1 MTSAITREVDARV
14 GRIGRARKRPD
25 DQPRELQTFAGSI
38 AACIRAAQLTV
49 ANSNMRFP
57 NPRYQADPV
66 RFAREVLGVQ
76 PWHKQVEILEAVRD
90 HRRNAIKSGHKVSKS
105 HSAAIIALWFYC
117 SFPDARVIMSSTTAR
132 QVDQILWREL
142 RMMRARAGRCL
153 DCKADDP
160 EGLRIPKPCPHS
172 AIIEGE
178 LGDLARTGLK
188 APDFREIVGF
198 TAREAEAVAGISGSN
213 LLYILDEASGIPAII
228 HEAVAGNL
236 AGGGRVVL
244 LGNPTR
250 NEGEFFDAFHSKARF
265 YHQITVSS
273 EETPN
278 AKTGRVV
285 IPGLAERAWILE
297 KQDEW
302 GVDSALYAIRVKG
315 EFAVNEAGRIFSV
328 YTIEQAEIR
337 WHTTEAAG
345 RLYIGVDPAG
355 ETDTGDEIMFASR
368 RGLKHLALHP
378 HRGISAEM
386 IVTYVARLITE
397 LRLPREVPVVV
408 IDAEG
413 PIGAKVSRLLADYL
427 DQYPNAFELVRVFA
441 SNRAVREPQN
451 FERVRDELAANLET
465 WFRDGGAI
473 VEDTKLAAELHAFEW
488 IEQAN
493 GRLKATG
500 KDVIRKSL
508 SRSPDRYDAL
518 ALSAWEPLSLRTADT
533 ANPRDDAGKPVRPGT
548 VPSDHDDRERVFD
561 PYAATEIWRGDR

>member
-1 MTSAITREVDARV
+1 MTTPVAREVDR
-14 GRIGRARKRPD
+14 RRKRRD
-25 DQPRELQTFAGSI
+25 DQPVELLTFASS
-38 AACIRAAQLTV
+38 AASCIRAAQLTV
-49 ANSNMRFP
+49 ANSNVRFP
-57 NPRYQADPV
+57 NTRYQADPV

-76 PWHKQVEILEAVRD
+76 PWHKQIEILEAVRD
-90 HRRNAIKSGHKVSKS
+90 HRRVAVKSGHKVSKS
-105 HSAAIIALWFYC
+105 HTAGIVALWFYC
-117 SFPDARVIMSSTTAR
+117 SFPDARVIMTSTTAR

-142 RMMRARAGRCL
+142 RMMRARSGRCL

-172 AIIEGE
+172 ATIEGE

-213 LLYILDEASGIPAII
+213 LLYILDEASGIPPII
-228 HEAVAGNL
+228 HEAIAGNL
-236 AGGGRVVL
+236 AGGGRVLL

-265 YHQITVSS
+265 HKCITVSS

-278 AKTGRVV
+278 AKTGRVI

-302 GVDSALYAIRVKG
+302 GIDSALYAIRIKG
-315 EFAVNEAGRIFSV
+315 EFAINEAGRIFSV

-337 WHTTEAAG
+337 WHTTPEAG

-355 ETDTGDEIMFASR
+355 ESDTGDEIMFAAR
-368 RGLKHLALHP
+368 RGLKHLSFHP
-378 HRGISAEM
+378 HRGISADM
-386 IVTYVARLITE
+386 IVTHLTRLITE
-397 LRLPREVPVVV
+397 LRLPREVPVIV

-413 PIGAKVSRLLADYL
+413 PIGMKVSRKLADYL
-427 DQYPNAFELVRVFA
+427 DQYPNAFELVRVYA

-473 VEDTKLAAELHAFEW
+473 VEDAKLAAELHAFEW
-488 IEQAN
+488 IEQSN

-500 KDVIRKSL
+500 KDVIRRL
-508 SRSPDRYDAL
+508 LGRSPDRYDAL
-518 ALSAWEPLSLRTADT
+518 ALCAWEPLSLRTADT
-533 ANPRDDAGKPVRPGT
+533 ATPRDDAGRPARPG
-548 VPSDHDDRERVFD
+548 VMASEHDEREQVFD
-561 PYAATEIWRGDR
+561 PYAATDIWRGDR